1 MMQRFPHGH
10 LLLLLPAS
18 DSRQCWRQFLCCL
31 GRYFLA
37 RRGVLFSYVKLNP
50 PLFLLCGR

>member
-10 LLLLLPAS
+10 LLLFLPAS
-18 DSRQCWRQFLCCL
+18 DFRQCWRQFLCCL